1 MKKNYLLSLFSCL
14 FSLLSFSQT
23 TYDFSTDATIVAG
36 SPWNTQ
42 ANITIGGVA
51 YTLTSGGNGSFS
63 NVGSGGESNSKCL
76 RKDGSGG
83 DSFTLQR
90 ADGQPFQFYGIWVN
104 QQGMNSYSAFYALP
118 PWYTLTA
125 STYTYNDMTPMT
137 AGTAWN
143 NYTFS
148 SAAISPG
155 AGGIYTTS
163 VSINFK
169 AIIYYAIDNIIV
181 GPAIVPN
188 TAPTNMALSTST
200 VNENVAA
207 NTTVGTLSST
217 DSNAGDTFTYTLVSG
232 TGSTDNASF
241 NISGSNLRIS
251 NSPDFET
258 KSSYSIR
265 VRTTDQG
272 SLFYEKQFTISIN
285 DLNESPS
292 DIGLSAT
299 SVNENVAANTTVGTL
314 SSTDVDASNTF
325 TYTLV
330 AGTGST
336 DNASFNISGSNLR
349 ITNSPDFETKS
360 SYSIRVRTTDQGS
373 LTFEKQFTIAI
384 NNLNESP
391 SDISLSASSLNE
403 NVAANTTVGALSS
416 IDADAGN
423 TFTYSLVAGTGSTD
437 NASFNISGSNLRI
450 TNSPDFETKSSYSIR
465 VRSTDQG
472 ALTFEKQFTV
482 TINNVNENPTDIS
495 LSASAINENV
505 AANSTVGNFSTTDV
519 DAGNTFTY
527 TLVAGTGSTDNAS
540 FNISGTGLRITNSP
554 DFETKSS
561 YSIRVRTTDQGGLFF
576 EKQFA
581 ITINDVAE
589 TPATHLHFDG
599 IDDYVNCGTT
609 LNSILDPLNSITVEA
624 WVKPSTNSGLGVIVG
639 NYANSNQSSM
649 QFLLRRDNNNYS
661 FWVNGESGVFKVVN
675 ATNAV
680 TLNTWQHVAGVWNG
694 SDLKIYV
701 NGILMATT
709 TGVTE
714 TSFASTSNSMFLG
727 NNQAGTGAEKFT
739 GSIDEVRI
747 WNFART
753 IEQINGSKNCELS
766 GSQSGLLAYYKFNQ
780 GVDQATNSGITILN
794 ATAGPNG
801 TLTNFTLSGST
812 SNWLAGSAV
821 TTGSIVPS
829 NASVTSP
836 IVYPQGAIS
845 TPLTATIGLN
855 GTGLFWYTAATGGV
869 GSSSAPTPSTATIG
883 ATSYWVSST
892 NANGCESARVQLIV
906 NVVPANDECTGAV
919 NLTVGP
925 TSFNDFPLNVN
936 LTGASNSGLPT
947 PTCGN
952 FQGGDLWYTVTVP
965 ASGNVVI
972 ETNGAGNYDSG
983 LAVYSGNC
991 GALNPISCDDNA
1003 GNNNYSYILLLGQ
1016 TPGAILKVRVWENF
1030 FGNSN
1035 AQFQISAYE
1044 YVNPATHLNFD
1055 GSNDYVAL
1063 PATAINNLPQG
1074 SIEVWIYPT
1083 ATVLDNQTICSK
1095 QSNFENSYAIL
1106 SLGGG
1111 NAANG
1116 KLHYQSKNGAY
1127 ILSNAT
1133 INANQWTHV
1142 VVTFTNAQ
1150 AQMYINGTLD
1160 ATAVGDFSLPNDTS
1174 VTATSLGAWLGDG
1187 GGQYF
1192 KGNIDE
1198 FRVWNAVLTPS
1209 DIANTMNC
1217 ELQGSQTNIVTYYKF
1232 NQGFDAA
1239 INTSVTNL
1247 LDSVGSNTGTLT
1259 SFALTGATSNW
1270 QSGSTITIG
1279 NTCTVLSAN
1288 NFDLASNIKL
1298 YPNPTS
1304 SILYLETEKLSNI
1317 YVELIDL
1324 NGRVLMSQSLNTTS
1338 NNIDLSSYNAAI
1350 YLLKVSSNEGTS
1362 TYKVI
1367 KN

>member
-1 MKKNYLLSLFSCL
+1 MKKNYLLSFFSCL
-14 FSLLSFSQT
+14 FTLLSFSQT
-23 TYDFSTDATIVAG
+23 TYDFSTDAAIVAG

-125 STYTYNDMTPMT
+125 NTYTYNDMTPMT
-137 AGTAWN
+137 PGTAWN

-155 AGGIYTTS
+155 AGGVYTTS

-188 TAPTNMALSTST
+188 TAPTNMALSASS

-241 NISGSNLRIS
+241 NISGSSLRIT

-272 SLFYEKQFTISIN
+272 SLFYEKQFTVSIN
-285 DLNESPS
+285 DINESPS

-299 SVNENVAANTTVGTL
+299 SVNENVAANTTVGSL

-325 TYTLV
+325 TYSLV

-373 LTFEKQFTIAI
+373 LTFEKQFTITI
-384 NNLNESP
+384 NNINEGP
-391 SDISLSASSLNE
+391 TDISLSASSLNE
-403 NVAANTTVGALSS
+403 NVAANTTVGTLSS
-416 IDADAGN
+416 TDADAGN

-450 TNSPDFETKSSYSIR
+450 TNSPDFETKNSYSIR

-527 TLVAGTGSTDNAS
+527 TLVGGTGSIDNAS
-540 FNISGTGLRITNSP
+540 FNISGSGLRITNSP

-576 EKQFA
+576 EKQFT
-581 ITINDVAE
+581 ITINDLAE

-599 IDDYVNCGTT
+599 TNDFVANTTPYTNFTNQISVEFWVYRTGTIATGSGIGQSGATDSMATNVWLMHGNTDNTFSFLVNDAGT
-609 LNSILDPLNSITVEA
+609 
-624 WVKPSTNSGLGVIVG
+624 WK
-639 NYANSNQSSM
+639 NSNNS
-649 QFLLRRDNNNYS
+649 
-661 FWVNGESGVFKVVN
+661 
-675 ATNAV
+675 AV
-680 TLNTWQHVAGVWNG
+680 IPLNTWTHIAGVADANG
-694 SDLKIYV
+694 VRIYV
-701 NGILMATT
+701 NGALSNSTT
-709 TGVTE
+709 NGI
-714 TSFASTSNSMFLG
+714 STSILANASAQLQIGKDARF
-727 NNQAGTGAEKFT
+727 AT
-739 GSIDEVRI
+739 GSGRNFNGSFDDVRV
-747 WNFART
+747 WNVART
-753 IEQINGSKNCELS
+753 ANQINGSKNCELQ
-766 GSQSGLLAYYKFNQ
+766 GTESGLVTYYKFNQ
-780 GVDQATNSGITILN
+780 GFDQGNNTAITTLTATTGSNGALSNFTS
-794 ATAGPNG
+794 NG
-801 TLTNFTLSGST
+801 TT

-821 TTGSIVPS
+821 TTGSIIPS
-829 NASVTSP
+829 SPVISSPVIYYQGDTAS
-836 IVYPQGAIS
+836 A
-845 TPLTATIGLN
+845 LTATVGAN
-855 GTGLFWYTAATGGV
+855 GTGLLWYTVASGGI
-869 GSSSAPTPSTATIG
+869 GSTTAPTPSTATVGNI
-883 ATSYWVSST
+883 SYWVSSS
-892 NANGCESARVQLIV
+892 NANGCESARQEIV
-906 NVVPANDECTGAV
+906 
-919 NLTVGP
+919 
-925 TSFNDFPLNVN
+925 
-936 LTGASNSGLPT
+936 
-947 PTCGN
+947 
-952 FQGGDLWYTVTVP
+952 VTV
-965 ASGNVVI
+965 N
-972 ETNGAGNYDSG
+972 
-983 LAVYSGNC
+983 
-991 GALNPISCDDNA
+991 AL
-1003 GNNNYSYILLLGQ
+1003 
-1016 TPGAILKVRVWENF
+1016 V
-1030 FGNSN
+1030 
-1035 AQFQISAYE
+1035 
-1044 YVNPATHLNFD
+1044 PATHLNFD
-1055 GSNDYVAL
+1055 GTNDNVAL

-1083 ATVLDNQTICSK
+1083 ATTLDNQTICSK
-1095 QSNFENSYAIL
+1095 QSNSENSYATL
-1106 SLGGG
+1106 TLGGG
-1111 NAANG
+1111 NAAIG

-1133 INANQWTHV
+1133 ISANQWTHV
-1142 VVTFTNAQ
+1142 VVTFTNTQ
-1150 AQMYINGTLD
+1150 AQIYINGTLD

-1174 VTATSLGAWLGDG
+1174 VTATTIGAWLGDG

-1198 FRVWNAVLTPS
+1198 FRVWNAVLTPL
-1209 DIANTMNC
+1209 DITNTMNC

-1232 NQGFDAA
+1232 NQGNDTVSNAGINSLTDA
-1239 INTSVTNL
+1239 
-1247 LDSVGSNTGTLT
+1247 VGSNTGTL
-1259 SFALTGATSNW
+1259 SNFALTGATSNW
-1270 QSGSTITIG
+1270 KMGSTISNG
-1279 NTCTVLSAN
+1279 NTCTALSSNDFAIEN
-1288 NFDLASNIKL
+1288 NIKL

-1304 SILYLETEKLSNI
+1304 NILYIEFNDLSNVV
-1317 YVELIDL
+1317 VELIDL
-1324 NGRVLMSQSLNTTS
+1324 NGRVLMNKTLSSTS
-1338 NNIDLSSYNAAI
+1338 NSIDLSSYNTAI
-1350 YLLKVSSNEGTS
+1350 YLLKVSSNEGAS
-1362 TYKVI
+1362 TYKIV
-1367 KN
+1367 KQ